1 MSIVL
6 NRPAR
11 ADAGRRLPRMV
22 DEPGVRLG
30 LAYVAIVLAT
40 LLCGVLHLS
49 PGIAIALLVL
59 AAVGCARTLPVS
71 WAMLSGL
78 SAWAFWNGFIE
89 NRTGQLTLA
98 AHDVALMAVAV
109 LAALVG
115 SLSSRRSR

>member
-11 ADAGRRLPRMV
+11 ALAGRRLPRMV

-30 LAYVAIVLAT
+30 LAYTAIVLAT
-40 LLCGVLHLS
+40 LLCGALHLS
-49 PGIAIALLVL
+49 PDIAIALLTL
-59 AAVGCARTLPVS
+59 AAVGCARALPVS

-78 SAWAFWNGFIE
+78 SAWAFWNGFVE
-89 NRTGQLTLA
+89 NRMGQLTLA
-98 AHDVALMAVAV
+98 PHDLVLMGVVV

-115 SLSSRRSR
+115 SLSSRKPR